1 MNMYRR
7 TFAAVLGLLCLCLFP
22 SAAAAGDPHEL
33 SAALSLTGDCGVSA
47 VDPIPDPGCPA
58 NPPEGPHP
66 PSGRF
71 DEPRSVAIDAYGN
84 EYVASYAGNGEKGRI
99 DVFDDKGRFITELLD
114 PNGPKS
120 VAVDSKGNLYVL
132 EYVSGGE
139 VEVVRYTPTVYE
151 PEAGKITYGSSGTL
165 IASTNATIQGG
176 LAIDAS
182 NDHLFVAFGGGSLP
196 ISEYSSAAEG
206 NTLLGTITEKTNW
219 SNFIAV
225 DAERRR
231 LYASYCKT
239 GAKDCGVL
247 VFDAD
252 TYELL
257 KELDGSNTPVGD
269 FKSEKGW
276 TSIAVEED
284 TGHFFVEDLEQT
296 KNVYEFDENYEL
308 FATIQRSAF
317 QGGNALQ
324 IAVSNGERGGEPAFN
339 RNYLF
344 VPVAAS
350 AGRVLAFNPPKVL
363 APEVSSP
370 TAHNISETEAELR
383 ATVDP
388 KGAETE
394 YTFEYVTQGEFEE
407 AGFANALVGGKG
419 TIGKES
425 QPTQVV
431 ALLEGLAP
439 GTTYRFRVVASN
451 EKGSDEADGALTTYF
466 GAPVDHETCPN
477 LNLRLGLSSS
487 LPDCRAYELVTP
499 PDTNGRPTVGV
510 GFAGNRFATLQASPS
525 GNAVSFTT
533 EGGVLPGTDG
543 TGGFS
548 GDRYRA
554 SRTATGWSTVI
565 TGPNGTET
573 DTLLPGSPSP
583 DQGYGF
589 WTAGGEGSAVLNDG
603 ETTYI
608 MYPDGH
614 SELVGRGSLGTDPSA
629 LGKLITEGAGH
640 IIFQTVNA
648 NPSVAQQ
655 LEPNAA
661 PTGTQAVYDRTSD
674 EVTHVVS
681 LLPGDVPLGA
691 GQHATYI
698 GASADGEGI
707 AFEVDGTLYLRV
719 GNAVTYEVGAGVTY
733 AGVSEGGG
741 RIFYVKAGNLFAFDT
756 GAEEEIAFTAV
767 GNAIPINVSPDGTR
781 AYFVTTSV
789 IPGGGQNPNGAFA
802 KAGEQNLYLSEE
814 GDITF
819 VATVTQRDVE
829 GEDDASGIPTDGL
842 GLWAQALLAREP
854 ARDPS
859 RVTPDGSVLLFQSR
873 ANLDGYDP
881 AGSPQIYRY
890 DDVTDRLHCI
900 SCIPTGA
907 PASGGASLQSIRA
920 TALERAPMTAFGF
933 VPNVRADGLR
943 VFFESREAL
952 VVADTDGVQDVYEWE
967 EENVGSCK
975 QSGGCVYLISSGHSA
990 RDDYLFGHSS
1000 SGDDVF
1006 FATEDVLVAGDTD
1019 TMSIYDARVG
1029 GGFPQQPAEECEGE
1043 GCRPVLTPPPA
1054 VTPPAQPAP
1063 GNDNVVPQRKRKI
1076 CPKGKRKVKRA
1087 GKIRCVKKKK
1097 QRKQQQRKASAR
1109 KGAAR

>member
-1 MNMYRR
+1 MDMYRR
-7 TFAAVLGLLCLCLFP
+7 TFAAVLGLLCLGLFP

-33 SAALSLTGDCGVSA
+33 SAALSLTGDCNVSTL
-47 VDPIPDPGCPA
+47 DPIPDPGCPA

-99 DVFDDKGRFITELLD
+99 DVFDDEGRFITELVD

-132 EYVSGGE
+132 EYTSGGE
-139 VEVVRYTPTVYE
+139 VEVVRYTPTAYD
-151 PEAGKITYGSSGTL
+151 PEAGKISYAITPRTL

-176 LAIDAS
+176 LAIDVS
-182 NDHLFVAFGGGSLP
+182 NDHLFVAFGGGNLP
-196 ISEYSSAAEG
+196 ITEYSSAAEG
-206 NTLLGTITEKTNW
+206 NKLLATITEKTNW
-219 SNFIAV
+219 SNWIAV

-231 LYASYCKT
+231 LYASYCKE
-239 GAKDCGVL
+239 AQKKCGIL

-252 TYELL
+252 THELL
-257 KELDGSNTPVGD
+257 KELDGSNTPVGE
-269 FKSEKGW
+269 FLSEKGW
-276 TSIAVEED
+276 LSIAVEED
-284 TGHFFVEDLEQT
+284 TGHFFVDDLEQT

-308 FATIQRSAF
+308 FATIQRAAF

-344 VPVAAS
+344 VPVAAA
-350 AGRVLAFNPPKVL
+350 AGRVLAFRPPAVQ
-363 APEVSSP
+363 APEVSSL
-370 TAHNISETEAELR
+370 TALNISESEAELR

-388 KGAETE
+388 NGGETG
-394 YTFEYVTQGEFEE
+394 YTFEYVSQEDFEE
-407 AGFANALVGGKG
+407 SGFTNALVGGEG

-425 QPTQVV
+425 QPTQAV

-451 EKGSDEADGALTTYF
+451 EKGSDEEEGTFATYPN
-466 GAPVDHETCPN
+466 ASVDHATCAN
-477 LNLRLGLSSS
+477 VSLRIGLSAS

-510 GFAGNRFATLQASPS
+510 GFGGNRFPTLQASPS

-533 EGGVLPGTDG
+533 EGGVLPGADG

-554 SRTATGWSTVI
+554 SRTGSGWSTVI

-603 ETTYI
+603 ETNYI
-608 MYPDGH
+608 IYPDGH

-629 LGKLITEGAGH
+629 LGKLITDGAGH
-640 IIFQTVNA
+640 IVFQTVNA
-648 NPSVAQQ
+648 SPSVAQQ
-655 LEPNAA
+655 LEPEAA
-661 PTGTQAVYDRTSD
+661 PTGTQAVYDRTAD

-691 GQHATYI
+691 GQHAAYV

-707 AFEVDGTLYLRV
+707 AFRVGETLYLRV
-719 GNAVTYEVGAGVTY
+719 GNAVTYEVGSGVTF
-733 AGVSEGGG
+733 AGVSEGGA
-741 RIFYVKAGNLFAFDT
+741 RIFYVEGGDLYAFDT
-756 GAEEEIAFTAV
+756 VAKEVIAFTAV
-767 GNAIPINVSPDGTR
+767 GNAIPVNVAPDGTR

-802 KAGEQNLYLSEE
+802 KAGQQNLYLSEE
-814 GDITF
+814 GDVTF
-819 VATVTQRDVE
+819 VATVTERDVE
-829 GEDDASGIPTDGL
+829 GEDDASGVTSDGL
-842 GLWAQALLAREP
+842 GLWAKALLAREP

-907 PASGGASLQSIRA
+907 PASGGAGLQSIRA
-920 TALERAPMTAFGF
+920 VALERAPMTAFGF
-933 VPNVRADGLR
+933 VPNLRADGLR
-943 VFFESREAL
+943 VFFESKEAL

-967 EENVGSCK
+967 EAGVGSCDRT
-975 QSGGCVYLISSGHSA
+975 GGCVYLISSGHSV
-990 RDDYLFGHSS
+990 RDNYLFGHSA

-1006 FATEDVLVAGDTD
+1006 FSTEDVLVAGDND

-1029 GGFPQQPAEECEGE
+1029 GGFPQQPEKECEGE

-1063 GNDNVVPQRKRKI
+1063 GNDNVVPQRKRKV

-1087 GKIRCVKKKK
+1087 GKVRCVKKKK
-1097 QRKQQQRKASAR
+1097 HRQQRKATAR